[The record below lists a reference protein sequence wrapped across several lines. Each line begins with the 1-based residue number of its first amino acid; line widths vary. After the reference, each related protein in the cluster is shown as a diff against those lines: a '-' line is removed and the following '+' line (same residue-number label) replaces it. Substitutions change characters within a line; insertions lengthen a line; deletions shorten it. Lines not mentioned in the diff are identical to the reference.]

1 MKGAALVRVTSIVPL
16 ALLPTLAAAC
26 PACARDGSPHLA
38 EIVGAKLLVPFALAG
53 GVVWALRRG
62 DPEEDR

>member
-1 MKGAALVRVTSIVPL
+1 MTGTALLRVTSILPL

-26 PACARDGSPHLA
+26 PACARDASPHLA
-38 EIVGAKLLVPFALAG
+38 EIVGAMLLVPFALAG

-62 DPEEDR
+62 DLEEDR